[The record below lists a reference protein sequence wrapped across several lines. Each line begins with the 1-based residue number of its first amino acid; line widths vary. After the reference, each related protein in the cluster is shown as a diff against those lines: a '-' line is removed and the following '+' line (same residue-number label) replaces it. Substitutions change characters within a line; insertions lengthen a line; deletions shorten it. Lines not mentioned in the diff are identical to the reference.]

1 MKYIK
6 TYEGSGW
13 VPSSPGNEE
22 PIPKFKIGDEV
33 MVVYDLKKF
42 QRPYGIIA
50 GDLVTITDFWIYSN
64 GAIMYKIDSPKIRE
78 IKKGIDTR
86 GDDFPEYCFD
96 YEWNID
102 AKKYN
107 L

>member
-6 TYEGSGW
+6 TYEGSVFG
-13 VPSSPGNEE
+13 PSSPGHEE

-33 MVVYDLKKF
+33 IVVYDLKQF
-42 QRPYGIIA
+42 GRPYGIVA
-50 GDLVTITDFWIYSN
+50 GDFVTITDFWIYSN
-64 GAIMYKIDSPKIRE
+64 GAIMYSIDSPKIRE
-78 IKKGIDTR
+78 IKKGINTR
-86 GDDFPEYCFD
+86 DDDFPEHQFD